1 MPRISRMDINAFVQ
15 ISVMSGKYSMAK
27 FHKLKVSDVRKETA
41 DCVSVAFDI
50 PSELKTEYKFI
61 HGQYLTLKLFLSG
74 EEVRRSYSICSSP
87 MENEMRVAVKR
98 VKEGQGSKFIN
109 ENLKVGDEMEVMTPM
124 GSFHSPM
131 SSVNKKN
138 YVLFAG
144 GSGITPM
151 FSIVKTI
158 LQSEPGS
165 NLILFYGNLNEE
177 ATIFKKLLDELASNN
192 SGRFKLHYIF
202 DKPTSQVE
210 DLYKGIITKEKA
222 KALIEN
228 HISPSGDNEFFICGP
243 KPMMDNVRETLEEKK
258 TDKSR
263 IHIEYFTSSV
273 DAPDKT
279 LSVGDKIISQVTIVQ
294 YGIETTFEL
303 ASTGKAILD
312 AAIENNVD
320 APFSCKG
327 AVCATCRAKL
337 LEGKVHM
344 NKNFALTDSEVAEGY
359 ILTCQ
364 SHPITP
370 VVKVDYDV

>member
-1 MPRISRMDINAFVQ
+1 
-15 ISVMSGKYSMAK
+15 MAK
-27 FHKLKVSDVRKETA
+27 FHKLKVADVRKETA

-50 PSELKTEYKFI
+50 PAELKAEYKFI
-61 HGQYLTLKLFLSG
+61 QGQYLTLKLFVGG
-74 EEVRRSYSICSSP
+74 EEIRRSYSICSSP
-87 MENEMRVAVKR
+87 LENEMRVAVKK
-98 VKEGQGSKFIN
+98 VSGGKGSNFIN
-109 ENLKVGDEMEVMTPM
+109 DTLKIGNEVEVMTPM

-131 SSVNKKN
+131 SSVNKKS

-151 FSIVKTI
+151 LSIIKTA

-177 ATIFKKLLDELASNN
+177 ATIFKKQLDELASTN
-192 SGRFKLHYIF
+192 STRFKLHYVF
-202 DKPTSQVE
+202 DKPATSIE
-210 DLYKGIITKEKA
+210 ELYKGIISKEKA
-222 KALIEN
+222 KALIEK
-228 HISPSGDNEFFICGP
+228 HVSSSGDNEFFICGP

-258 TDKSR
+258 ADKSR

-273 DAPDKT
+273 DAPEKT
-279 LSVGDKIISQVTIVQ
+279 ISVGDKIISQVTIVQ
-294 YGIETTFEL
+294 YGIETSFEL

-312 AAIENNVD
+312 AAIEHGVD
-320 APFSCKG
+320 APFACKG
-327 AVCATCRAKL
+327 AVCATCRGKV

-364 SHPITP
+364 SHPLTP
-370 VVKVDYDV
+370 VVKVDYDG

>member
-1 MPRISRMDINAFVQ
+1 ML
-15 ISVMSGKYSMAK
+15 ISVISGESIMAK

-41 DCVSVAFDI
+41 DCVSVAFDV
-50 PSELKTEYKFI
+50 PSELKAEYKFI
-61 HGQYLTLKLFLSG
+61 QGQYLTLKLFVSG

-98 VKEGQGSKFIN
+98 VKEGKGSNFIN
-109 ENLKVGDEMEVMTPM
+109 EDLKVGDEMEVMTPM

-151 FSIVKTI
+151 FSIIKTV
-158 LQSEPGS
+158 LQSEPSS
-165 NLILFYGNLNEE
+165 NLILFYGNVNEE

-210 DLYKGIITKEKA
+210 ELYKGIITKEKA
-222 KALIEN
+222 KALIKK
-228 HISPSGDNEFFICGP
+228 HVSPPADNEFFICGP

-273 DAPDKT
+273 DAPEKT

-312 AAIENNVD
+312 AAIENHVD

-344 NKNFALTDSEVAEGY
+344 NKNFALTDSEVADGY